1 MSSSEPL
8 NPVFDSSP
16 VGRGLN
22 RFFQKEKCY
31 DRRIAVKYDITE
43 EEKESGRLL
52 EARERTL
59 KEDH

>member
-1 MSSSEPL
+1 MFL
-8 NPVFDSSP
+8 
-16 VGRGLN
+16 VGRGVN
-22 RFFQKEKCY
+22 RFFQQEKCY